1 MDVSDRLQRALPFI
15 RSEKAPPEPF
25 LDRAAR
31 WATELTYRD
40 VPKPVRRSA
49 AVQLTNG
56 VAAVIRT
63 GPHPIGDR
71 IRRTVGVDDEEG
83 RATLFAGGQT
93 GPERAALGNAALA
106 SVFGIDDVIL
116 GGAVGRS
123 SVFVPLAYAE
133 SVGANGRRL
142 LVAQV
147 AANEI
152 AGRLGAAIA
161 TDPFDDERNASIH
174 AVGAAVGRGLI
185 EGIERDVLADA
196 LGTAIAQP
204 PSPLER
210 SLVGSEAGVWSASDS
225 IRSGIAAVDS
235 AWSGIGGGH
244 DLIEGDGGFLETVC
258 ERPSPAYLSGLGE
271 RWHTSTLTV
280 TQFPGGVFL
289 AAPIEAAMEARGRFG
304 RGRTAVRGVDVYVPA
319 VSIEADARTERY
331 SEEDSTRPARR
342 WSIPD
347 VVATTLVDGQPTPER
362 LTDRANRTRTIAER
376 VRVHQDAAF
385 TVAAAESAGQS
396 GVTLGGVDRIAP
408 FRAARAL
415 GPKSTVRYLP
425 SVLRSGRERSPPPT
439 FEGAERRFGAR
450 IVVTTASGRTIER
463 RVDRPSGF
471 AGAPL
476 AEKRAVA
483 RTKFRNEM
491 KRLGIDEAAARR
503 RSRTL
508 LAIGET
514 DSVSLGF
521 LSDPTERE

>member
-1 MDVSDRLQRALPFI
+1 MDVSDRLQRAVPFI
-15 RSEKAPPEPF
+15 EDGKAPSEPF

-31 WATELTYRD
+31 WASELTYRD

-49 AVQLTNG
+49 AVQLTNS
-56 VAAVIRT
+56 VAAAMRT
-63 GPHPIGDR
+63 GAHPIGGR
-71 IRRTVGVDDEEG
+71 IRRAVGVDDREG
-83 RATLFAGGQT
+83 RATLLAGGQT
-93 GPERAALGNAALA
+93 EPERAAFGNAALA
-106 SVFGIDDVIL
+106 SAFGVDDVIL
-116 GGAVGRS
+116 GGPVGRS

-133 SVGANGRRL
+133 SAGVNGRRL

-152 AGRLGAAIA
+152 AGRLGAATA
-161 TDPFDDERNASIH
+161 TGPFDDERNTSIH

-185 EGIERDVLADA
+185 EGIEPDALADA

-235 AWSGIGGGH
+235 ARSGITDGH
-244 DLIEGDGGFLETVC
+244 DLVEGDGGFLETVC

-289 AAPIEAAMEARGRFG
+289 AAPIEAAMEARGRFD
-304 RGRTAVRGVDVYVPA
+304 RGRTAVRGVDLYVPA

-331 SEEDSTRPARR
+331 SDADSTRPGR

-347 VVATTLVDGQPTPER
+347 VVATVLVDGKPTPER
-362 LTDRANRTRTIAER
+362 LTDQADRTRTVAER
-376 VRVHQDAAF
+376 VRVHQDAGL
-385 TVAAAESAGQS
+385 TVAATGSAGQS
-396 GVTLGGVDRIAP
+396 GVTLGGVGRLAP
-408 FRAARAL
+408 FRAARTL
-415 GPKSTVRYLP
+415 GPKATVRHLP
-425 SVLRSGRERSPPPT
+425 SVLRSGRARSPPPT
-439 FEGAERRFGAR
+439 FKGVERRFGAR
-450 IVVTTASGRTIER
+450 IVVTTAAGRTVEMT
-463 RVDRPSGF
+463 VDRPSGF

-483 RTKFRNEM
+483 RTKFQNGV
-491 KRLGIDEAAARR
+491 KVLGVDEPTARRQSRKLLAIDEA
-503 RSRTL
+503 
-508 LAIGET
+508 
-514 DSVSLGF
+514 DSVSLEF
-521 LSDPTERE
+521 LIDLSDGE